1 MTEQTKAQRLADLL
15 ETNIWDGKCGQ
26 KERDEAAAELRRL
39 DAMNVELV
47 DVLNLAW
54 TNHGLMLMSDPP
66 KEAWKVNRVD
76 ERIRDVLA
84 KAKEQT

>member
-1 MTEQTKAQRLADLL
+1 MNKQTKAQRLANALDLVWTGGL
-15 ETNIWDGKCGQ
+15 AP
-26 KERDEAAAELRRL
+26 EAAAELRRL
-39 DAMNVELV
+39 DALVGELV
-47 DVLNLAW
+47 EVLNLAR